1 MQVLINTD
9 SHVNADP
16 GLLYQVESE
25 VVSTLARFSD
35 QLTRVEVHLSDQNAG
50 RGGAEN
56 MRCMLEARP
65 AGRKPV
71 AVTHVAA
78 TIEEAASG
86 AGNNLASLLDTTFG
100 RTAARRGRDSI
111 RHPADP
117 L

>member
-9 SHVNADP
+9 SHINADP
-16 GLLYQVESE
+16 GVLDQVQGDM
-25 VVSTLARFSD
+25 VSTLARFRE

-50 RGGAEN
+50 RGGAAS

-71 AVTHVAA
+71 AVTHLAA

-86 AGNNLASLLDTTFG
+86 AGSSLASLLDTTFG